1 MMMEERSS
9 SGGRAMHILAGRVS
23 REMTKDVRG
32 RIAGAGTSKPRP
44 ASTGLDDRVRPQ
56 QGTKAGSSCSFLG
69 CSRRVFDHI
78 SV

>member
-1 MMMEERSS
+1 
-9 SGGRAMHILAGRVS
+9 
-23 REMTKDVRG
+23 
-32 RIAGAGTSKPRP
+32 
-44 ASTGLDDRVRPQ
+44 LDDRVRPQ